1 MKNIHMF
8 IILWISAVGVVA
20 QEPTQ
25 LLDLQTE
32 AYLAFVNGKEAYDSG
47 DLQAA
52 LTSYRQALVHYQ
64 KIQQLDA
71 GFKTD
76 MVAHRVSECQG
87 QVNRIQKEIGAVV
100 DSPKRGQNRPRTA
113 SSPPGPTPIGGPS
126 AVSPSPPAERR
137 PSPSMIDVPE
147 VADNPELIKQS
158 ADLEYMEKYIEL
170 LREAKELKQRMVAIE
185 TREETSNLTIRGLS
199 KQVEEMSAERKDMLQ
214 TIEKANAR
222 NSDLLEALDAAEK
235 YEAETARLKV
245 ALKDAE
251 DKYAVL
257 DAKLTVVEKEFQS
270 GKESVRKNQQ
280 SVSRMEEELQQETRR
295 ANGMAVE
302 IAKLKN
308 EMDKPDPEVANLRKE
323 NRDLSRKIKNLQDA
337 KDTQEITLKAD
348 VETAVNEL
356 DTLKQELAEARSG
369 MEKAQSAEK
378 KARSELEEAQAA
390 EKEARSVAEIAQSEV
405 AEARSAAEK
414 AMAAVEDFPG
424 VDELNKKLTTI
435 TMANE
440 DLAALVEE
448 KSAAIESMKSG
459 ESVALAALE
468 EENAEALQ
476 DVKALELQVVELE
489 TEYSA
494 ATNEVKSLL
503 EQVSAMETQLAAA
516 AEEGGLAERITLLTD
531 ENQTLK
537 RQVKDMEGSTAAL
550 ELELSTLTESEEE
563 RSKALQR
570 MKELQ
575 LNVESLKARS
585 AAAGRQIDTLT
596 SENEALV
603 KVNLDLQSRMDQSV
617 QEATSDL
624 RAELSK
630 REEERRSLEK
640 IQSAVLADQVAEISA
655 LKQGV
660 TDLQGQLDAS
670 RQAADSVKT
679 ALDQKSKEM
688 QAMTREAGSATSA
701 SKRLNEKIINLESSK
716 QALERELEKEGEKV
730 KGLERELST
739 VLEEHDRFK
748 VMSDRLSV
756 TAKKSAADH
765 TAKVADLTEERDAA
779 RKVIEEQRQSLEEK
793 DRALSELQKQVEAK
807 AERPKSNGIGSIVP
821 LSALDKAS
829 DFVPFVDVRRDDHG
843 GVTVEYPGIGKVT
856 VR

>member
-64 KIQQLDA
+64 NIQQLDA

-414 AMAAVEDFPG
+414 AMAAVE
-424 VDELNKKLTTI
+424 
-435 TMANE
+435 
-440 DLAALVEE
+440 E

-468 EENAEALQ
+468 EENVEALQ

-516 AEEGGLAERITLLTD
+516 AEEGGLAERITSLTN

-550 ELELSTLTESEEE
+550 ELELSTLTESEGEAEE
-563 RSKALQR
+563 ESSKALQR

-585 AAAGRQIDTLT
+585 AAAGRQIDTLS

-640 IQSAVLADQVAEISA
+640 IQSAALADQAAEISA

-670 RQAADSVKT
+670 RQAEDSAKT

-701 SKRLNEKIINLESSK
+701 SKRLNEKIMNLESSK
-716 QALERELEKEGEKV
+716 QALERELEKEGAKV

-748 VMSDRLSV
+748 MMSDRLSV